1 MSKNIEF
8 HFKKPED
15 SPGYL
20 LGQLT
25 MLWQRKQK
33 RVLDPLDLTHT
44 QFALLCALAWL
55 SRESDQVTQVDI
67 ANQGNADTMMVSKV
81 LRTLEDKKFIT
92 RHEHP
97 TDTRAKTI
105 KLTPDGE
112 VVLQKAILCVET
124 ADLEFFNNSGMDLT
138 TFNATMV
145 TLIEQNTKESL
156 NKLRADGV
164 S

>member
-1 MSKNIEF
+1 MSQQIEF
-8 HFKKPED
+8 QFKSPQD

-33 RVLDPLDLTHT
+33 RILDPLDLTHT
-44 QFALLCALAWL
+44 QFVLLCALAWL

-67 ANQGNADTMMVSKV
+67 ATQSNADTMMVSKV
-81 LRTLEDKKFIT
+81 LRTLEEKQFIT

-105 KLTPDGE
+105 RLTPNGE
-112 VVLQKAILCVET
+112 AVLQTAIVCVET
-124 ADLEFFNNSGMDLT
+124 ADLAFFQQLGPELKAFNS
-138 TFNATMV
+138 TMV
-145 TLIEQNTKESL
+145 ALIEQNTREI
-156 NKLRADGV
+156 
-164 S
+164 